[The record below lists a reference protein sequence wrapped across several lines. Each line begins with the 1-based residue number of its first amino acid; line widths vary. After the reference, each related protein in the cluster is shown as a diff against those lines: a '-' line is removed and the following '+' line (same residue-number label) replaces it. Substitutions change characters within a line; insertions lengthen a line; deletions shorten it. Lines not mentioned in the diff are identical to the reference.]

1 MSQKYKMNNV
11 ADLPAHNLM
20 PGGEVRFIH
29 TDSMTLAYWTFE
41 EGAVLK
47 DHSHPHEQVVN
58 LLEGELEFTLG
69 GEVSLLVPGSAIV
82 CPPGI
87 PHSGKALKPTRV
99 LDVFCPVREDF
110 LALDRETN

>member
-1 MSQKYKMNNV
+1 MGQNKNMKRV
-11 ADLPAHNLM
+11 ADLPVHSMM
-20 PGGEVRFIH
+20 PGGDVRFVH
-29 TDSMTLAYWTFE
+29 AESMTLSYWTLE

-69 GEVSLLVPGSAIV
+69 GDVSVLVPGSVVV
-82 CPPGI
+82 CPPGV
-87 PHSGKALKPTRV
+87 PHSGRALKPTRV

-110 LALDRETN
+110 LALDQGDK